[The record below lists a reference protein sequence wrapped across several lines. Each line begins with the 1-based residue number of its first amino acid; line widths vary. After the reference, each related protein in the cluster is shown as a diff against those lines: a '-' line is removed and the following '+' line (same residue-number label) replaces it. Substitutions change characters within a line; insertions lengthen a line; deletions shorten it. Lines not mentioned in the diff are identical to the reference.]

1 MHSHLF
7 ADMANVPTFLQ
18 RTKLNLGEGASSQ
31 PSGSKRGAPGLDV
44 PKQGDRPDPTLED
57 SRDPKKR
64 RAVKKQQTLSSN
76 SLSSRALGEIGAS
89 IASDEEL
96 RAWRAK
102 SDSEKDEW
110 ILKASCEMLVHNMDR
125 ENAKT
130 AQGARLS
137 NLEKEVSSLKKDA
150 KKNEKALQAAESAKK
165 TAEEDLVKER
175 ARLEK
180 EIADLK
186 KENSKLESANKGLSE
201 EISKVE
207 GASFFEGV
215 CSYVATFLSG
225 DPNYEWLP
233 KFGRTAA
240 DFMAKFPEEHP
251 ELLAAKKAELEATLA
266 KEAAEETARQE
277 GGNQGED
284 ASAH

>member
-1 MHSHLF
+1 
-7 ADMANVPTFLQ
+7 MANVPTFLN

-31 PSGSKRGAPGLDV
+31 PSGSKRGAPGHDV
-44 PKQGDRPDPTLED
+44 PKQGDKHDLVLED

-64 RAVKKQQTLSSN
+64 RAVKKGGALSST

-130 AQGARLS
+130 AQGTRLS
-137 NLEKEVSSLKKDA
+137 NLEKEVSSLKKEA
-150 KKNEKALQAAESAKK
+150 KKQEKALQSAENAKKAAED
-165 TAEEDLVKER
+165 TLTKEK

-180 EIADLK
+180 EIADLQK
-186 KENSKLESANKGLSE
+186 ANSQLEAQNQGLAEEKEKA
-201 EISKVE
+201 E
-207 GASFFEGV
+207 GASFLEGV
-215 CSYVATFLSG
+215 YSYVATFLSG
-225 DPNYEWLP
+225 EPGYDWLP

-240 DFMAKFPEEHP
+240 NFMAEFPKEHP
-251 ELLAAKKAELEATLA
+251 ELMAAKKAELEATLA
-266 KEAAEETARQE
+266 REAAEGTSRQE
-277 GGNQGED
+277 GDHHGED
-284 ASAH
+284 ASVQ

>member
-1 MHSHLF
+1 
-7 ADMANVPTFLQ
+7 MANVPTFLQ
-18 RTKLNLGEGASSQ
+18 RTILNTGEGASSK
-31 PSGSKRGAPGLDV
+31 PSGSKRGASELGA
-44 PKQGDRPDPTLED
+44 PKQGDKPDPALES
-57 SRDPKKR
+57 SRGPKKLR
-64 RAVKKQQTLSSN
+64 VTKKQTPSQST
-76 SLSSRALGEIGAS
+76 SLSTRALGEIGAS

-125 ENAKT
+125 ENART
-130 AQGARLS
+130 AQGTRLQT
-137 NLEKEVSSLKKDA
+137 LEKEISTLKKDA

-165 TAEEDLVKER
+165 TAEEELSTEK

-186 KENSKLESANKGLSE
+186 KENSKLESANKGLAE
-201 EISKVE
+201 EMSKVE

-225 DPNYEWLP
+225 EPDYNWLP
-233 KFGRTAA
+233 KFGKTAA
-240 DFMAKFPEEHP
+240 NFMAEFPSQHP
-251 ELLAAKKAELEATLA
+251 ELLAAKKAELAATLA
-266 KEAAEETARQE
+266 REAEEETARQE
-277 GGNQGED
+277 GDHQGED
-284 ASAH
+284 ASDP